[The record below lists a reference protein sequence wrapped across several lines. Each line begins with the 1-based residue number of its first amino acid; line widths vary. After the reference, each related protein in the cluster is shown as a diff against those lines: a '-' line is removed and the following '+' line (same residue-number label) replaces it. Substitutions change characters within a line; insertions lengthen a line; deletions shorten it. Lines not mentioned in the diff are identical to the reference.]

1 MATKKAL
8 DESDKEMPAKT
19 KKAPAK
25 KKDATIDATKMNPT
39 DIQSIWQ
46 EVFKEVKKVVIG
58 KADVLED
65 IMITLLGEGHILL
78 EGVPGIAKTHITN
91 AFASAIGLSFN
102 RAQFT
107 PDLLPSDVLGTNIYD
122 PKTATFKLR
131 RGPIFTN
138 LLLAD
143 EINRSPPKTQAALL
157 EAMAEKQVS
166 IEGNTYKLDR
176 PFIVIATQNPVEQE
190 GTYPLPEAQVDRFGM
205 KLILTL
211 PDPDEELDI
220 IKLKQFGI
228 KLKVRRVTTA
238 QTVNKMIAV
247 IKEDI
252 YMSDAVMGYM
262 RDIVVKT
269 RTDPRLVLGCSPR
282 ASIAMLGHSKSYAA
296 LNGRNYVIPDD
307 IKRILVSTVHHRLQL
322 KSEVELEGTTGE
334 VVIRD
339 IMNTAKVPI

>member
-1 MATKKAL
+1 MSETEKKATK
-8 DESDKEMPAKT
+8 S
-19 KKAPAK
+19 KKA
-25 KKDATIDATKMNPT
+25 KDARMTPE
-39 DIQSIWQ
+39 DIKNIW
-46 EVFKEVKKVVIG
+46 EECYAEVKKVVIG

-65 IMITLLGEGHILL
+65 IMIVLLGEGHILL

-91 AFASAIGLSFN
+91 SFASAIGLEFN

-122 PKTATFKLR
+122 PKTGTFKLR

-166 IEGNTYKLDR
+166 IEGTTYKLDR

-205 KLILTL
+205 KLLLTL
-211 PDPDEELDI
+211 PEPDEELDI
-220 IKLKQFGI
+220 IKLKHEGT

-238 QTVNKMIAV
+238 QTVNKMIEV
-247 IKEDI
+247 VKEHI
-252 YMSDAVMGYM
+252 YISNDVMAYM
-262 RDIVVKT
+262 RDIIVKT

-282 ASIAMLGHSKSYAA
+282 ASIALLGHSKAHAA
-296 LNGRNYVIPDD
+296 LKGRSYVIPDD
-307 IKRILVSTVHHRLQL
+307 CKRVMVNTIHHRLQI
-322 KSEVELEGTTGE
+322 KSEFELEGVTGK
-334 VVIRD
+334 VVIED
-339 IMNTAKVPI
+339 IMNSTTVPV

>member
-1 MATKKAL
+1 MAKKKAL
-8 DESDKEMPAKT
+8 DTKEKAESISET
-19 KKAPAK
+19 KL
-25 KKDATIDATKMNPT
+25 TSN
-39 DIQSIWQ
+39 DIKSIWE
-46 EVFKEVKKVVIG
+46 EVYEEVKKVVIG

-65 IMITLLGEGHILL
+65 IMIVLLGEGHILL

-91 AFASAIGLSFN
+91 AFASAIGLAFN

-122 PKTATFKLR
+122 PKTGTFKLR

-166 IEGNTYKLDR
+166 IEGTTYKLDR

-205 KLILTL
+205 KLLLTL
-211 PDPDEELDI
+211 PEPDEELDI
-220 IKLKQFGI
+220 IKLKQDGI
-228 KLKVRRVTTA
+228 KLKVNRKTTA
-238 QTVNKMIAV
+238 QTVNKMIKV
-247 IKEDI
+247 IKEDMYI
-252 YMSDAVMGYM
+252 SQEVMQYI

-282 ASIAMLGHSKSYAA
+282 ASIALLSHGKAYSAMS
-296 LNGRNYVIPDD
+296 GRTYVIPDD
-307 IKRILVSTVHHRLQL
+307 IKRVLVSTVHHRLQL
-322 KSEVELEGTTGE
+322 KSEVELEGSTGD
-334 VVIRD
+334 VVIKD
-339 IMNTAKVPI
+339 IMNTVSVPI

>member
-1 MATKKAL
+1 MAKKKAL
-8 DESDKEMPAKT
+8 DTKEDSESISDGKLTPM
-19 KKAPAK
+19 
-25 KKDATIDATKMNPT
+25 
-39 DIQSIWQ
+39 DIKSIWE
-46 EVFKEVKKVVIG
+46 EVYEEVKKVVIG

-65 IMITLLGEGHILL
+65 IMIVLLGEGHILL

-91 AFASAIGLSFN
+91 SFASAIGLAFN

-122 PKTATFKLR
+122 PKTGTFKLR

-166 IEGNTYKLDR
+166 IEGTTYKLDR

-205 KLILTL
+205 KLLLTL
-211 PDPDEELDI
+211 PEPDEELDI
-220 IKLKQFGI
+220 IKLKQDGI
-228 KLKVRRVTTA
+228 KLKVNRKTTA
-238 QTVNKMIAV
+238 QTVNKMIKV
-247 IKEDI
+247 IKEDMYI
-252 YMSDAVMGYM
+252 SHEVMQYM

-282 ASIAMLGHSKSYAA
+282 ASIAILGHSKAYAA
-296 LNGRNYVIPDD
+296 MSGRSYVIPDD

-322 KSEVELEGTTGE
+322 KSEVELEGSTGE
-334 VVIRD
+334 VIIKD
-339 IMNTAKVPI
+339 IMNTVSVPV

>member
-1 MATKKAL
+1 MTP
-8 DESDKEMPAKT
+8 E
-19 KKAPAK
+19 
-25 KKDATIDATKMNPT
+25 
-39 DIQSIWQ
+39 DIKNIW
-46 EVFKEVKKVVIG
+46 EECYAEVKKVVIG

-65 IMITLLGEGHILL
+65 IMIVLLGEGHILL

-91 AFASAIGLSFN
+91 SFASAIGLEFN

-122 PKTATFKLR
+122 PKTGTFKLR

-166 IEGNTYKLDR
+166 IEGTTYKLDR

-205 KLILTL
+205 KLLLTL
-211 PDPDEELDI
+211 PEPDEELDI
-220 IKLKQFGI
+220 IKLKHEGT

-238 QTVNKMIAV
+238 QTVNKMIEV
-247 IKEDI
+247 VKEHI
-252 YMSDAVMGYM
+252 YISNDVMAYM
-262 RDIVVKT
+262 RDIIVKT

-282 ASIAMLGHSKSYAA
+282 ASIALLGHSKAHAA
-296 LNGRNYVIPDD
+296 LKGRSYVIPDD
-307 IKRILVSTVHHRLQL
+307 CKRVMVNTIHHRLQI
-322 KSEVELEGTTGE
+322 KSEFELEGVTGK
-334 VVIRD
+334 VVIED
-339 IMNTAKVPI
+339 IMNSTTVPV

>member
-1 MATKKAL
+1 MSEKKTTKSKA
-8 DESDKEMPAKT
+8 KEAKMTPA
-19 KKAPAK
+19 
-25 KKDATIDATKMNPT
+25 
-39 DIQSIWQ
+39 DIKNIW
-46 EVFKEVKKVVIG
+46 EECYEEVKKVVIG

-65 IMITLLGEGHILL
+65 IMIVLLGEGHILL

-91 AFASAIGLSFN
+91 SFAQAIGLEFN

-122 PKTATFKLR
+122 PKTGTFKLR

-166 IEGNTYKLDR
+166 IEGTTYKLDR

-211 PDPDEELDI
+211 PEPDEELDI
-220 IKLKQFGI
+220 IKLKHEGT

-238 QTVNKMIAV
+238 QTVNKMIEV
-247 IKEDI
+247 VREDI
-252 YMSDAVMGYM
+252 YISNDVMAYM
-262 RDIVVKT
+262 RDIIVKT

-282 ASIAMLGHSKSYAA
+282 ASIALLGHSKAHAA
-296 LNGRNYVIPDD
+296 LKGRGYVIPDD
-307 IKRILVSTVHHRLQL
+307 CKRVMVNTIHHRLQI
-322 KSEVELEGTTGE
+322 KSEFELEGTTGK
-334 VVIRD
+334 VVIED
-339 IMNTAKVPI
+339 IMNSTAVPV

>member
-1 MATKKAL
+1 M
-8 DESDKEMPAKT
+8 SKEK
-19 KKAPAK
+19 PAK
-25 KKDATIDATKMNPT
+25 KAADAPAESSSEGVKMTPA
-39 DIQSIWQ
+39 DIKAIW
-46 EVFKEVKKVVIG
+46 EECFRETKKVVIG

-91 AFASAIGLSFN
+91 SFAASIGLAFN

-122 PKTATFKLR
+122 PKTGTFKLR

-138 LLLAD
+138 LMLAD

-166 IEGNTYKLDR
+166 IEGTTYKLDR

-205 KLILTL
+205 KLLLTL
-211 PDPDEELDI
+211 PEPDEELDI
-220 IKLKQFGI
+220 IKLKHEGI
-228 KLKVRRVTTA
+228 KLKVRRVTTS
-238 QTVNKMIAV
+238 QTVNKMIEV
-247 IKEDI
+247 IREDMFI
-252 YMSDAVMGYM
+252 SNDMMSYM

-282 ASIAMLGHSKSYAA
+282 ASIAMLGHSKAYAA

-307 IKRILVSTVHHRLQL
+307 IKRIIVSTVHHRLQL
-322 KSEVELEGTTGE
+322 KSEAELEGTTGE
-334 VVIRD
+334 IVIKD
-339 IMNTAKVPI
+339 IVGNTKVPV

>member
-1 MATKKAL
+1 MS
-8 DESDKEMPAKT
+8 ESENK
-19 KKAPAK
+19 PAK
-25 KKDATIDATKMNPT
+25 KKKEAQMTPA
-39 DIQSIWQ
+39 DIKNIW
-46 EVFKEVKKVVIG
+46 EECFSEIKKVVIG
-58 KADVLED
+58 KTDVLED
-65 IMITLLGEGHILL
+65 IMIVLLGEGHILL

-91 AFASAIGLSFN
+91 SFASAIGLEFN

-122 PKTATFKLR
+122 PKTGTFKLR

-166 IEGNTYKLDR
+166 IEGTTYKLDR

-205 KLILTL
+205 KLILSL
-211 PDPDEELDI
+211 PEPDEELDI
-220 IKLKQFGI
+220 IKLKHEGT

-238 QTVNKMIAV
+238 QTVNKMIEV
-247 IKEDI
+247 VRERI
-252 YMSDAVMGYM
+252 YISNDVMAYM
-262 RDIVVKT
+262 RDIIVKT

-282 ASIAMLGHSKSYAA
+282 ASIAMLGHSKAHAA
-296 LNGRNYVIPDD
+296 LKGRSYVIPDD
-307 IKRILVSTVHHRLQL
+307 CKRVMVHTIHHRLQI
-322 KSEVELEGTTGE
+322 KSEFELEGVTGK
-334 VVIRD
+334 VVIED
-339 IMNTAKVPI
+339 IMNSTTVPV